1 MTFGEKLAKL
11 RKEHNY
17 TQEQLAD
24 KLDVS
29 RQSVSKW
36 ESDVAYPET
45 DKLVKLSKLFH
56 CSIDYLLDNQTA
68 EQVKTQP
75 AVSKPSQTATEDT
88 ERNADNSIPFSL
100 WIKRALPEIKSQKT
114 IWGMPLY
121 HIGRNAKGFF
131 AIGLKAQG
139 IFSIGLFST
148 GIVSLGL
155 LSFGVI
161 ALGMLAVG
169 LLAFGNFAFGLLS
182 LGAIA
187 VGLYSIGA
195 ISIGVVSFG
204 ALSIGV
210 FSHGALSIGQYI
222 AIGDKAYAAIAI
234 GQSEAVG
241 NAYQHIGTP
250 STADLAFIKAWLN
263 EHVPAYLNWAKTL
276 FNSYLH

>member
-11 RKEHNY
+11 RKENNY

-45 DKLVKLSKLFH
+45 DKLIKLSKLFH
-56 CSIDYLLDNQTA
+56 CSIDYLLDNQTTEKA
-68 EQVKTQP
+68 TTEE
-75 AVSKPSQTATEDT
+75 PSNNPQKNVTET
-88 ERNADNSIPFSL
+88 DNSIPFSIWL
-100 WIKRALPEIKSQKT
+100 KRVIPEIKSAKT
-114 IWGMPLY
+114 VWGMPLY

-148 GIVSLGL
+148 GILSLGL

-161 ALGMLAVG
+161 AIGLLSVG
-169 LLAFGNFAFGLLS
+169 LLALGTFAFGLLS
-182 LGAIA
+182 FGSIA
-187 VGLYSIGA
+187 FGLYSVGA

-204 ALSIGV
+204 ALSIGG
-210 FSHGALSIGQYI
+210 FSNGALSIGQYI

-234 GQSEAVG
+234 GKSEAVG
-241 NAYQHIGTP
+241 NAYQHVGTL
-250 STADLAFIKAWLN
+250 SSADLDFIKIWLN

-276 FNSYLH
+276 FYFSLN